1 MKLSTRARYGLR
13 AMLDLASNPG
23 PEPVILRS
31 IARRQET
38 PGRYLE
44 NIMTSLVAAGLVR
57 SVRGQKGGFSLA
69 RPAAEIRLSQIVQ
82 AAEGQLTVA
91 RCLEGRHSCNR
102 TEACAIKD
110 VWEGLKGAML
120 SYLDGIT
127 LESLANRQKRLDP
140 A

>member
-13 AMLDLASNPG
+13 AMLDLAANAG
-23 PEPVILRS
+23 PAPVMLKN

-57 SVRGQKGGFSLA
+57 SVRGQRGGFSLA

-82 AAEGQLTVA
+82 AAEGKLILA
-91 RCLEGRHSCNR
+91 RCLESSRACNR
-102 TEACAIKD
+102 TGACAIRD
-110 VWEGLKGAML
+110 VWEGLKQAML

-127 LESLANRQKRLDP
+127 LESLAHRQKKLDP